1 MFSGKGE
8 GGIQFFWGD
17 ATVTANFQKKSMDP
31 KFGINFVV
39 FWWGEI
45 SGYHV
50 EEASPPL
57 KLRADA

>member
-1 MFSGKGE
+1 MFSGKG
-8 GGIQFFWGD
+8 GGGGSRFLVML
-17 ATVTANFQKKSMDP
+17 TTNFQKKSMDP
-31 KFGINFVV
+31 KQLGINFVV